1 MSGMAAAIGAR
12 LRSWEGFL
20 AALLLLIVG
29 MNALTSPS
37 FLSVDNQINLFALSI
52 EKVIVALIMTFV
64 ILNGEIDLSVAS
76 MMGLSAC
83 ALGWLIQ
90 QGVPTPAA
98 LVICLLVGILGGAF
112 NGFWITA
119 VRLPS
124 LVVTLAMLIGFRG
137 FARVLIE
144 DRSIKEFPAWFEALG
159 QQPLLGPF
167 PLSLLVFFGLLVLAV
182 IVLRY
187 SGFGRQ
193 VQVIGINQEVAR
205 YSGIDVARVKLLLFT
220 TSGLLSALAGIL
232 FAARLGTVRGDMG
245 LGFELDIITIVL
257 LGGVSIFGGAGSIY
271 GVLLSILIV
280 LYLRNGMSLS
290 NITGHLQAGVI
301 GIILILSAMIP
312 NVRSF
317 LARVAGSGRR
327 R

>member
-29 MNALTSPS
+29 MNAVTSPS

-327 R
+327 